1 MSMEVA
7 RLSESPSGHAPGVPY
22 SALYDDIYHAVAG
35 AAQQTRHVFL
45 QGNGL
50 PQRWQGRDQFVILE
64 TGFGLG
70 NNFLETWANWQADP
84 KRCRHLFFVSIEKHP
99 LTRSDLERVHAEGS
113 PLASELIRAWPVL
126 TPGLHTLSFE
136 DERGQVTL
144 LLGLGDVAD
153 ILPKLV
159 LQADAFYLDGFA
171 PSKNPQMWEP
181 NLLARLGRLAAPG
194 ATAAT
199 WSIARGVRD
208 GLAQAGF
215 VVTRGPGFASK
226 RDMIQAVYA
235 PRHQPAPPA
244 GGYQPPPSPHVRHA
258 IVIGAGLAGCAAT
271 WALCRE
277 GWRVTLVDRQ
287 PGIAQEASG
296 NPGGMFHAVLHGE
309 DGIHA
314 RAHRAA
320 ALDLMAA
327 VAPWIRSG
335 RLSGQIEGLLR
346 LDKKFDFSTAQ
357 ELITRLGIPAEYVRW
372 IERQEAQDLTG
383 VPVPAGGWLFRQAGW
398 LHPAGLAKVLLEEA
412 ERWSAR
418 HGHAVSYRWAQTVRS
433 LTREVAAEGT
443 AQWQIHADDET
454 YAAPYVVLA
463 NANGLNLLTEVL
475 PAESRVARL
484 PLSPIR
490 GQITTVAEES
500 LDQNAPPRIPIA
512 GGGYA
517 LHLPDGRILTG
528 ATTQHHDDDPS
539 IRALD
544 HQHNLRQAAALG
556 VLSSAPDLEEVE
568 QLSQTDSLQGRTGW
582 RAVTPDRLPLVGAW
596 PLGPDRLKDAEPRAR
611 LDQVRMIPR
620 ERTPQSGLF
629 VMGGLGSRG
638 ITWSILA
645 SRLLVHW
652 MSGTPCPV
660 ESDLRDALDPARFVA
675 RDHCK
680 QTS

>member
-1 MSMEVA
+1 MEVA

-22 SALYDDIYHAVAG
+22 SPLYDDVYHAVAG
-35 AAQQTRHVFL
+35 AAQQARHVFL

-70 NNFLETWANWQADP
+70 NNFLETWAHWQADP
-84 KRCRHLFFVSIEKHP
+84 QRCRHLFFVSVEKHP
-99 LTRSDLERVHAEGS
+99 LPRSDLERVHAEGS

-171 PSKNPQMWEP
+171 PAKNPQMWDQAM
-181 NLLARLGRLAAPG
+181 LARLGRLAAPG

-208 GLAQAGF
+208 GLTQAGF
-215 VVTRGPGFASK
+215 VVTRAPGFASK
-226 RDMIQAVYA
+226 RDMLQAVYS
-235 PRHQPAPPA
+235 PRHQPALPA
-244 GGYQPPPSPHVRHA
+244 GGYQPPPAPQDRRA
-258 IVIGAGLAGCAAT
+258 LVIGAGLAGCAAT

-277 GWRVTLVDRQ
+277 GWQVTLVDRQ
-287 PGIAQEASG
+287 PGMAQEASG

-320 ALDLMAA
+320 ALQLVNA
-327 VAPWIRSG
+327 VAPWIQSG
-335 RLSGQIEGLLR
+335 RLRGQIEGLLR

-357 ELITRLGIPAEYVRW
+357 ELIGRLGIPAEYVRW
-372 IERQEAQDLTG
+372 IEQQEARELTG
-383 VPVPAGGWLFRQAGW
+383 VSVPAGGWLFRQAGW
-398 LHPAGLAKVLLEEA
+398 LHPAGLAKLLLEEA
-412 ERWSAR
+412 ERWSAQ
-418 HGHAVSYRWAQTVRS
+418 HGHAVSYQWAQTVRGI
-433 LTREVAAEGT
+433 TRKVNADGT
-443 AQWQIHADDET
+443 PYWQIQTANAKTH
-454 YAAPYVVLA
+454 AAPYVVLA
-463 NANGLNLLTEVL
+463 NANGLNLLTEAM
-475 PAESRVARL
+475 PDEDRVAKL
-484 PLSPIR
+484 PLTPIR
-490 GQITTVAEES
+490 GQITTMTDEAINQKS
-500 LDQNAPPRIPIA
+500 PPRIPIA

-517 LHLPDGRILTG
+517 LRLSDRSILTG
-528 ATTQHHDDDPS
+528 ATTQHHDDDPA
-539 IRALD
+539 IRAMD
-544 HQHNLRQAAALG
+544 HRHNLAQAAALG
-556 VLSSAPDLEEVE
+556 VLKTAPDLAEVE
-568 QLSQTDSLQGRTGW
+568 RLSQADSLQGRTGW
-582 RAVTPDRLPLVGAW
+582 RAATPDRLPLVGAL
-596 PLGPDRLKDAEPRAR
+596 PLSPDRLKDAAPRTR
-611 LDQVRMIPR
+611 MDQVRMIPR
-620 ERTPQSGLF
+620 ERTPGSGLF
-629 VMGGLGSRG
+629 VIGGLGSRG

-660 ESDLRDALDPARFVA
+660 EADLRDALDPARFVA

-680 QTS
+680 QTP